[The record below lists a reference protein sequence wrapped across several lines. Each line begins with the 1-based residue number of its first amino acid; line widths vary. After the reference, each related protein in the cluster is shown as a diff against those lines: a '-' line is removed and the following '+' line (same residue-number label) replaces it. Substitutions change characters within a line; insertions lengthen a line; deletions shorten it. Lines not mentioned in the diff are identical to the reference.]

1 MLFKVDQLYFSKMHS
16 DLVNSTQKCWMNILI
31 VKSPSDFVIVMSEV
45 YVRIL
50 LNIFYSILNAK

>member
-16 DLVNSTQKCWMNILI
+16 DLVNSTQKRWMNILI
-31 VKSPSDFVIVMSEV
+31 VTSPSDFVIVMSEV